1 MRIIGA
7 GLGRTGTSSL
17 KRALEY
23 LLHGPCY
30 HMTEVFE
37 NLDHI
42 PLWRLAAS
50 GGEPDWHDM
59 FSHYQA
65 AVDWPA
71 ASFWRELSLAFPDAM
86 VVLSTRDP
94 ESWWTSASRTI
105 FREHDPV
112 PGTQWREMW
121 EDITFNRFTSRLD
134 DKAACIEA
142 FINHNNQVRKSVPES
157 RLLVWSVYDGWK
169 PLCEALNIPVPD
181 IPFPHENTTQDYHKK
196 RD

>member
-17 KRALEY
+17 KQALEY
-23 LLHGPCY
+23 LLQAPCY

-42 PLWRLAAS
+42 PLWRLAAR
-50 GGEPDWHDM
+50 GGEPDWHAM
-59 FSHYQA
+59 FRDYQA
-65 AVDWPA
+65 TVDWPA
-71 ASFWRELSLAFPDAM
+71 ASFWPELSRVFPEAI

-105 FREHDPV
+105 FQEHDPV

-121 EDITFNRFTSRLD
+121 EDITVNRFTNRLD
-134 DKAACIEA
+134 DKAACLEA
-142 FINHNNQVRKSVPES
+142 FNQHYARVRESVPKD
-157 RLLVWSVYDGWK
+157 RLLVWSVCEGWK
-169 PLCEALNIPVPD
+169 PLCDGLNVDVPD
-181 IPFPHENTTQDYHKK
+181 IPFPHKNTTQDYQEQ